1 MDRSGFMI
9 SAALRIDGPIRSIR
23 YQNEYE
29 LIFVE
34 QGEIELSVGEKNY
47 TAGANSLILLANL
60 EQQHLKLRNARD
72 CSRYCFF
79 FHAPVVDGYLRN
91 PELLSLLKN
100 HSDLF
105 LHCLDVTPIREKV
118 ISTLHQMMEIDPAA
132 PYANDM
138 VAALITNLLVELCWL
153 HPHLGAH
160 SLTDS
165 CQSRIFAIQQYLDA
179 HYNEP
184 IKISELCRKHYIS
197 DHYLSHQF
205 KRLTGYSPKQY
216 LTLLRLKY
224 AGMML
229 RDTTLPV
236 NEIALHCGFSDIN
249 NFCKLFKREYLT
261 TPSKFRDL

>member
-1 MDRSGFMI
+1 MEHTDFMI
-9 SAALRIDGPIRSIR
+9 SAALPIDGPIRSIR

-34 QGEIELSVGEKNY
+34 RGEIELSVGEKSY
-47 TAGANSLILLANL
+47 SAGPNSLILLTNL

-72 CSRYCFF
+72 CYRYCFF
-79 FHAPVVDGYLRN
+79 FHAPTVDSHIRN

-105 LHCLDVTPIREKV
+105 RHCLDVTPIRDRV
-118 ISTLHQMMEIDPAA
+118 LSSLHQMLEVDPAA

-138 VAALITNLLVELCWL
+138 VTALLTGLLVELCWL
-153 HPHLGAH
+153 HPELGAH
-160 SLTDS
+160 SLSDS
-165 CQSRIFAIQQYLDA
+165 CQSRVFAVQQYLDI
-179 HYNEP
+179 HYNES

-229 RDTTLPV
+229 RDTVLPV

-249 NFCKLFKREYLT
+249 NFCKLFKREYHM
-261 TPSKFRDL
+261 TPSQFRNS